1 MTAADPPAPLTAAD
15 RAALLA
21 RSAGGDREAFAAL
34 YDDVASL
41 AFGVAVRI
49 VRDRDLAAD
58 VTQEAMVEVWR
69 TAARYRPESGP
80 VTAWVAL
87 LTRRR
92 AVDRVRAEQSYR
104 DRTEKMAPHSFDRPF
119 DEVSETV
126 VGRDQARAVQNCL
139 GTLTDRQRTAVER
152 AFYGGLTYR
161 EVAQESGA
169 ALPTVKSRI
178 RDGLLRLRDC
188 LGFEQAG
195 GAT

>member
-1 MTAADPPAPLTAAD
+1 MTTADARRPLTAAD
-15 RAALLA
+15 RAALLT

-34 YDDVASL
+34 YDDVAAL

-58 VTQEAMVEVWR
+58 VTQEAMVEIWR
-69 TAARYRPESGP
+69 TASRYRPESGP

-87 LTRRR
+87 VTRRR

-104 DRTEKMAPHSFDRPF
+104 DRTEKVGPQAFDRPF

-126 VGRDQARAVQNCL
+126 VGRDQARAVRTCL
-139 GTLTDRQRTAVER
+139 GTLTDLQRDAVER

-161 EVAQESGA
+161 EVAEESGA

-178 RDGLLRLRDC
+178 RDGLLRLRSC
-188 LGFEQAG
+188 LGLERAG
-195 GAT
+195 GAR